1 MDKSGYN
8 SLQVASKDTKFGYIV
23 NRDEI
28 KPYSSPTCLFNKN
41 G

>member
-8 SLQVASKDTKFGYIV
+8 SLQVASKYTKFGYIV
-23 NRDEI
+23 NNDQI
-28 KPYSSPTCLFNKN
+28 KSYSAPACLFNKN